1 MQIKLNIPYSSLDG
15 YNELFIDYVNS
26 FNKIGDFF
34 EYPFDSQGLYNSIT
48 EKNTSYNSG
57 KISRLE
63 LSEILKTQNKFFN
76 SGESTFLNIEFLKD
90 PGTFAVVTGQQVGIL
105 TGNLY
110 TIIKALNAVRLS
122 RSLSAKY
129 TEFKFVPVFWLEADD
144 HDFLE
149 INNIN
154 VFDRNNNL
162 SNLKYFERGAEKER
176 YLTPAGRINLDE
188 HIEVFKNALKD
199 TLLET
204 EYSEQL
210 FDYINRSYRE
220 GIDLTTAFAR
230 FFNYIA
236 GDTGLIFCN
245 PTDREIKKILIPV
258 FEKELIS
265 YPQSGELIIE
275 KSAELEQR
283 DYVPQVKPRQI
294 NLFYT
299 VNNNRHLVE
308 FKENKYSLK
317 HTRQKFEKDD
327 FFDLLYSVPENFS
340 PNVVLRPV
348 CQDFLLPTIA
358 YIGGPSEISY
368 FAQFKDVYGFFG
380 MKMPVI
386 YPRTSLTILE
396 KRVESFLT
404 KYEINF
410 EELFDETNAAKKLL
424 GKMNEINI
432 DDEFGNLTD
441 ELNAVVYL
449 YCQKLN
455 NVDKNLVVNLK
466 NRHDKYI
473 ENINIIRQKFAESQM
488 NQNETTGS
496 RLKSVIESVYPDGIL
511 QERCINVTYYLNKY
525 GPDIVKELYQ
535 TIEINKHNHQVISL
549 SDISNKEQTTLF

>member
-1 MQIKLNIPYSSLDG
+1 MQIKLNIPYASLDG
-15 YNELFIDYVNS
+15 YTDLFIDYVNS
-26 FNKIGDFF
+26 FNKVGDFF
-34 EYPFDSQGLYNSIT
+34 EYPFDSQGIYNSIAD
-48 EKNTSYNSG
+48 KKAGYNSG

-76 SGESTFLNIEFLKD
+76 SGESAFLNIEFLKD
-90 PGTFAVVTGQQVGIL
+90 PDTFAIVTGQQVGML

-110 TIIKALNAVRLS
+110 TVIKALNAVQLS

-154 VFDRNNNL
+154 VFDRDNKL
-162 SNLKYFERGAEKER
+162 TNLKYFERGTEKER

-188 HIEVFKNALKD
+188 HIKIFKNTLKD

-210 FDYINRSYRE
+210 FDFINRSFKE
-220 GIDLTTAFAR
+220 GIDLTTAFVR
-230 FFNYIA
+230 FFNYITE
-236 GDTGLIFCN
+236 DTGLIFCN
-245 PTDREIKKILIPV
+245 PSDKEIKKLLIPV
-258 FEKELIS
+258 FEKELVS
-265 YPQSGELIIE
+265 FPQSGELIIE
-275 KSAELEQR
+275 KSAELELR
-283 DYVPQVKPRQI
+283 DYVPQVKPKQI

-299 VNNNRHLVE
+299 INNNRHLVE
-308 FKENKYSLK
+308 FKEEKYSLR
-317 HTRQKFEKDD
+317 HTRHKFEKND

-340 PNVVLRPV
+340 PNVILRPV

-386 YPRTSLTILE
+386 YPRTSITILE
-396 KRVESFLT
+396 KRVESFLA

-410 EELFDETNAAKKLL
+410 EDLFDETEAAKKLL

-432 DDEFGNLTD
+432 DDEFSNFID
-441 ELNAVVYL
+441 ELNAVVYT
-449 YCQKLN
+449 YSQKFN

-466 NRHDKYI
+466 NKYDKYI
-473 ENINIIRQKFAESQM
+473 ENINIIKQKFTESQVK
-488 NQNETTGS
+488 QNETTGI
-496 RLKSVIESVYPDGIL
+496 RLKSVIDSVYPDGNP
-511 QERCINVTYYLNKY
+511 QERFINVTYYLNKY
-525 GPDIVKELYQ
+525 GPDLVKELLRV
-535 TIEINKHNHQVISL
+535 IEINKHNHQVISL
-549 SDISNKEQTTLF
+549 SDTSIKEQTTLF